1 MTKNLIEKTLLENIK
16 KKNKKLSSDDLNLL
30 TSCRFSLSVEDF
42 KEIFSNIEYI
52 KLIDLSYK
60 DGCFLETALLFSCK
74 NKKLNIIDTFDFF
87 FSQIEKANYLQTIST
102 FSLNNILLNSC
113 NYNQLDV
120 AKYLLHSD
128 KLPFKADISFS
139 DFGCLFNAYY
149 LYKKGKTETFIYL
162 NEQYD
167 YLNDKEFIKCAKRNF
182 RKRPSELDE
191 LFKIMSVF
199 QNIKDLKTELDNN
212 FSSQPIKVMKKNK
225 I

>member
-1 MTKNLIEKTLLENIK
+1 MTNHLIEKILLENIK
-16 KKNKKLSSDDLNLL
+16 KKNKKLSSSDLDLL
-30 TSCRFSLSVEDF
+30 NSCRFSLNITDF
-42 KEIFSNIEYI
+42 KEIFSNLEYI

-74 NKKLNIIDTFDFF
+74 NYKLNIIETFDFF
-87 FSQIEKANYLQTIST
+87 FSQIEKANCLQTISP
-102 FSLNNILLNSC
+102 FSLNNTLLNSC

-120 AKYLLHSD
+120 TKYLLHSD
-128 KLPFKADISFS
+128 KLPFKADISHAGFA
-139 DFGCLFNAYY
+139 CLFNAYY
-149 LYKKGKTETFIYL
+149 SYKKGKTETFIYL

-167 YLNDKEFIKCAKRNF
+167 YLTDQEFIKCAKKIF